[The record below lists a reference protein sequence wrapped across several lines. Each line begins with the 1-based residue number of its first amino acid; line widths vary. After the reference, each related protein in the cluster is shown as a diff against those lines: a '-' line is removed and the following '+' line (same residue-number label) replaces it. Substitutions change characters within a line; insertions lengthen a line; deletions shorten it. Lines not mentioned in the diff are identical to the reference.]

1 MRMTVRMVGTVGM
14 DETCVTTVRMMIG
27 TVGTV
32 GMDETCVRSVRM
44 TVGMV
49 GMVLPSTCPSF
60 LRFRSDQLDSDPMN
74 PIWPIRFRAYES
86 DPNNTLKPLPW
97 MPLTSKLLFILLK
110 NSSAILL
117 QSTNL
122 SSTYFNVT
130 TPPTTA
136 PRLLPSTIEEDSWG
150 GPDPSRI
157 AALPPCLVAMPL
169 FLVASCS

>member
-74 PIWPIRFRAYES
+74 PI
-86 DPNNTLKPLPW
+86 
-97 MPLTSKLLFILLK
+97 
-110 NSSAILL
+110 
-117 QSTNL
+117 
-122 SSTYFNVT
+122 
-130 TPPTTA
+130 
-136 PRLLPSTIEEDSWG
+136 
-150 GPDPSRI
+150 
-157 AALPPCLVAMPL
+157 
-169 FLVASCS
+169 